1 MDIFKKI
8 WFPVLLTLSGLIVI
22 INGLSTEQNGAFM
35 LGAFALVIAGAV
47 SLVAAMVQ
55 LSKTLRFG
63 ISVALAILIAILGY
77 ADYQSIKVPID
88 FQNEKEIRY
97 EHVVQRL
104 KDIRTAELAYKA
116 KYQKYTGSMD
126 TLINFIK
133 TDSLN
138 VIKAFGEVPDGMTLE
153 NALDSGFVSRDTV
166 PVSVFDSL
174 FGSRHMDGRVHP
186 FVIDSLGLV
195 PFTKGGKFEL
205 EAGIVE
211 RSGAKVPVF
220 RAKDGAPF
228 DKSDPRMVGSLN
240 DPKTNGNWE

>member
-55 LSKTLRFG
+55 LSKTLRLG

-126 TLINFIK
+126 TLIIFIK

-186 FVIDSLGLV
+186 I
-195 PFTKGGKFEL
+195 
-205 EAGIVE
+205 
-211 RSGAKVPVF
+211 R
-220 RAKDGAPF
+220 
-228 DKSDPRMVGSLN
+228 N
-240 DPKTNGNWE
+240 

>member
-1 MDIFKKI
+1 MLDLFAGIGGITIEAASRGCKSI
-8 WFPVLLTLSGLIVI
+8 ASID
-22 INGLSTEQNGAFM
+22 QNHAS
-35 LGAFALVIAGAV
+35 IKWITQV
-47 SLVAAMVQ
+47 S
-55 LSKTLRFG
+55 RDFG
-63 ISVALAILIAILGY
+63 F
-77 ADYQSIKVPID
+77 QSIQATKSEARKWLNRCQDNFDLVFADPPYDYEYYEVLID
-88 FQNEKEIRY
+88 L
-97 EHVVQRL
+97 VL
-104 KDIRTAELAYKA
+104 KTAELAYKA

-186 FVIDSLGLV
+186 FAIDSLGLV